1 MANTV
6 SSEDKKV
13 LNKMFWLSHL
23 VFPCFNMVK
32 MEAVGF
38 TYTMEPAIESI
49 YADDPEG
56 KKEAYQSHQQFFNT
70 HAVPFA
76 FIAGLTYAMEK
87 QHKAGEV
94 DRMTID
100 NVKASL
106 MGPTA
111 GMFDSL
117 FFNTFRVIAA
127 GIAIGL
133 CSQGNFL
140 GTIIFILLY
149 GCTQSVAKYFLL
161 NWGYTLGT
169 SFIDTVFN
177 SGLITSLSRSASAL
191 GLMMVGAMTAT
202 MVNVPINWTITS
214 GDTSVVVADILNSIF
229 PGLLGVILLFV
240 MVSLIKKGWRPTR
253 LILLVFVIAFVG
265 AFFHIF

>member
-1 MANTV
+1 MANTITP
-6 SSEDKKV
+6 EDKKV
-13 LNKMFWLSHL
+13 LNKMFLLSHL

-49 YADDPEG
+49 YKDDPEG
-56 KKEAYQSHQQFFNT
+56 KKEAYQRHQSFFNT
-70 HAVPFA
+70 HAVPFS

-87 QHKAGEV
+87 QHARGEV
-94 DRMTID
+94 DGTTID

-133 CSQGNFL
+133 CSQGNIL
-140 GTIIFILLY
+140 GTLIFILLY
-149 GCTQSVAKYFLL
+149 GVSQSVFKYFFTI
-161 NWGYTLGT
+161 WGYTLGT
-169 SFIDTVFN
+169 SFIDKVFN
-177 SGLITSLSRSASAL
+177 SGLISVLSKSASAL

-202 MVNVPINWTITS
+202 MVNVPLNWTITT
-214 GDTSVVVADILNSIF
+214 GDTQVVVADILQSIF
-229 PGLLGVILLFV
+229 PGLLGLVLLFT
-240 MVSLIKKGWRPTR
+240 MVHLIKKGWRPTK
-253 LILLVFVIAFVG
+253 LIALVFVIAFVG
-265 AFFHIF
+265 ALVGIF